1 MSAAF
6 DASSLER
13 SYAFLDDCP
22 ENLFDDIVTLPI
34 GTLAERVSGVRRWHD
49 ALLAGSL
56 PPDDAWPPAEIAGP
70 VRLALAELGL
80 VRFCKDQ
87 PELVDT
93 LMKEILGAFTR
104 QADVLRTEVAT
115 RLRELEALERTRL
128 KEKSD
133 QSRGKKRRSSPI
145 ALDQETLRRLREQ
158 AMQEATQLLSSA
170 DADLLAAWGDRARA
184 WAEIAD
190 VFGDLGEMMGLGWDL
205 SCGVLRHTGWLD
217 LLRLH
222 KLIEQLPQLREIIR
236 ALGRL
241 HTAQGDESVAEK
253 ILVPVRRIEEERRE
267 VRTPL
272 IPAEMRGLERSGEI
286 TRMLPVEALM
296 LGHPKLRMLWHAR
309 RSERA
314 LLTYRVEG
322 IEIERVQVERDGH
335 QEIEGKRPRPERGPI
350 FAVVDTS
357 GSMHGLPE
365 QVAKA
370 IVLEAL
376 RTAHEEKRRCFLYAY
391 SGPGQV
397 LEHEL
402 DLSPDG
408 MGRLLEFLGL
418 SFGGG
423 NDEVGMMTKVV
434 ARLKDK
440 NWKKADVVFVSD
452 GEWPAPATLVAAV
465 KCACEEGARFHGVQI
480 VNRGRTC
487 LHAVCDTVHI
497 YQDWATAG
505 GWAS

>member
-1 MSAAF
+1 M
-6 DASSLER
+6 
-13 SYAFLDDCP
+13 
-22 ENLFDDIVTLPI
+22 LP
-34 GTLAERVSGVRRWHD
+34 
-49 ALLAGSL
+49 
-56 PPDDAWPPAEIAGP
+56 
-70 VRLALAELGL
+70 
-80 VRFCKDQ
+80 C
-87 PELVDT
+87 
-93 LMKEILGAFTR
+93 

-335 QEIEGKRPRPERGPI
+335 QEIEGKRPRTERGPI
-350 FAVVDTS
+350 LAVIDTS

-408 MGRLLEFLGL
+408 MGRLLEFLGV

-423 NDEVGMMTKVV
+423 NDEVGMMAKVV
-434 ARLKDK
+434 TRLKDE
-440 NWKKADVVFVSD
+440 NWKKADVVFVGD

-465 KCACEEGARFHGVQI
+465 RCACEEGARFHGVQI
-480 VNRGRTC
+480 GNRGRTG
-487 LHAVCDTVHI
+487 LHAVCDPVHI
-497 YQDWATAG
+497 FQDWATAG